1 MAFAANRD
9 LGGFTMLDGNT
20 DDTIR
25 AILTTTR
32 RIALVGAS
40 AKPWRPSY
48 GVMRFLLDRGYDV
61 TPVNPGLADQTI
73 HGRTVVASLAEAAPL
88 EMVDVFR
95 ASAHVAGVVDR
106 AIELGAKTIWM
117 QLGVIDPEAA
127 ARARAAGITVV
138 MDRCPVIEDRRIG
151 PFGTVRTHH

>member
-1 MAFAANRD
+1 
-9 LGGFTMLDGNT
+9 MLDGNT

-25 AILTTTR
+25 DVLTTTR

-40 AKPWRPSY
+40 AKPWRPSN

-61 TPVNPGLADQTI
+61 TPVNPGLAGQTI
-73 HGRTVVASLAEAAPL
+73 HGRTVVASLAEAGPL

-95 ASAHVAGVVDR
+95 ASQHVGAVVDR
-106 AIELGAKTIWM
+106 AIELGARTVWM
-117 QLGVIDPEAA
+117 QLGVIDQAA
-127 ARARAAGITVV
+127 ADRARAAGLTVV

-151 PFGTVRTHH
+151 PFGSADTRH

>member
-1 MAFAANRD
+1 
-9 LGGFTMLDGNT
+9 MLDGNT
-20 DDTIR
+20 DAMIR
-25 AILTTTR
+25 TLLATTR

-40 AKPWRPSY
+40 AKPQRPSH

-61 TPVNPGLADQTI
+61 TPVNPGLAGQTI

-88 EMVDVFR
+88 QMVDVFR
-95 ASAHVAGVVDR
+95 ASEHVAALVDS

-117 QLGVIDPEAA
+117 QLGVIDHQAA
-127 ARARAAGITVV
+127 ARARAAGIAVV

-151 PFGTVRTHH
+151 PIGPGAAAQRLDHH